1 MKYEVIKSFR
11 DKYDTSIKY
20 KIGDIIDITQ
30 KRAKEI
36 LKVDELIKKVEE

>member
-1 MKYEVIKSFR
+1 MKYEIIKPFT
-11 DKYDTSIKY
+11 DKYSKEIY
-20 KIGDIIDITQ
+20 KVGEVIDITQ